1 MAKLKT
7 PGELSAALHRENG
20 ALIANIDKLE
30 QFLAAEET
38 QEMISGEQYE
48 LAKAQLGAM
57 REYSAIL
64 TKRIALIREV

>member
-1 MAKLKT
+1 MAKIKT

-20 ALIANIDKLE
+20 ALIGNIDKLE

-38 QEMISGEQYE
+38 QELLTTDQFE
-48 LAKAQLGAM
+48 LAKRQLEIM
-57 REYSAIL
+57 RDYSSVL